1 MKLTT
6 QQIMTVLKPVWPK
19 KKEITKS
26 NVLYTKVKVK
36 RLLPIY
42 RSTQNYEEFTKC
54 CEESVLLEG
63 IDNVVDI
70 NDDEAYELAQ
80 EICEEVIGEVGSEA
94 GKVLSV
100 LQYLK
105 LISVRAKG
113 FVYSW
118 ENSHRMHRVTGMTSW
133 GVPFVC
139 EICRTSTHQLS
150 AANTSGGT
158 LERMLAK
165 NSSAHRRYCF

>member
-6 QQIMTVLKPVWPK
+6 QQIRTVLKPVWPK

-54 CEESVLLEG
+54 CKESVLLEG

-70 NDDEAYELAQ
+70 NDDEANEPAQ
-80 EICEEVIGEVGSEA
+80 EICKEVIGEVGSEA
-94 GKVLSV
+94 GKV
-100 LQYLK
+100 
-105 LISVRAKG
+105 
-113 FVYSW
+113 
-118 ENSHRMHRVTGMTSW
+118 
-133 GVPFVC
+133 
-139 EICRTSTHQLS
+139 
-150 AANTSGGT
+150 
-158 LERMLAK
+158 
-165 NSSAHRRYCF
+165 